1 MVIKKIVKEKKIG
14 KVTHYFGKIKV
25 AAIKFS
31 QPMSIGDSIRIIGG
45 NDTNF
50 KMKISSIQF
59 MGEKINKSKKGQEV
73 AIKVRN
79 KVREGY
85 KVFKLEA

>member
-1 MVIKKIVKEKKIG
+1 MESKKIIKEKRIG

-31 QPMSIGDSIRIIGG
+31 QPVSVGEQIRIEGG

-59 MGEKINKSKKGQEV
+59 MGEKIQKSKKGQEV
-73 AIKVRN
+73 GIKVKN

-85 KVFKLEA
+85 KVYK